1 MTLEVDSGGF
11 TAANIE
17 NNSIAM
23 KTALNVFLFKCSS
36 PVKYWAVSTVKAF
49 LSRFLD

>member
-1 MTLEVDSGGF
+1 MTLEVDLADC
-11 TAANIE
+11 TPANIE
-17 NNSIAM
+17 NNSIVM
-23 KTALNVFLFKCSS
+23 KTALKVFLFKCSS

>member
-36 PVKYWAVSTVKAF
+36 LLNIE
-49 LSRFLD
+49 LSLL